1 MPFFD
6 GARGP
11 IYYRH
16 WAAEVPRANVVF
28 LHGYGEHSGLYH
40 RFADSLSA
48 DGIDVWALDL
58 IGHGLSSGDRGDFG
72 SLRDLQADADALTS
86 LARVGVPD
94 VPTVVIGHSLGSVVA
109 TLSVLD
115 EPDRYVAAVISG
127 ATLAPIPW
135 LDPDNARFDLDPS
148 ELSAD
153 PFYLDALINDPLAF
167 VSADSGRLLGAE
179 LRTAWDRFDADLAA
193 LRVSTLAVHGDADTV
208 SPIENVRTWAGR
220 VRELELRE
228 IAGARHDV
236 LNETGHRRT
245 AAVVAD
251 FVLERA
257 DAASLVVYEEE
268 TSWRG

>member
-6 GARGP
+6 GVRGP

-48 DGIDVWALDL
+48 DGIDVWALDQ
-58 IGHGLSSGDRGDFG
+58 IGHGLSEGERGHFG
-72 SLRDLQADADALTS
+72 SLAELQSDAATLTS
-86 LARVGVPD
+86 LARAAAPEVPAI
-94 VPTVVIGHSLGSVVA
+94 VIGHSLGSVVA
-109 TLSVLD
+109 ALTILD
-115 EPDRYVAAVISG
+115 HPDRYIGAVLSG
-127 ATLAPIPW
+127 APLSPLPW
-135 LDPDNARFDLDPS
+135 LESAAEQFDLDPS

-153 PFYLDALINDPLAF
+153 PFYLDALVNDPLAF
-167 VSADSGRLLGAE
+167 VSSDSGALLARE
-179 LRTAWDRFDADLAA
+179 FPRAWARFDADLG
-193 LRVSTLAVHGDADTV
+193 RLAVSVLAIHGQLDRI
-208 SPIENVRTWAGR
+208 SPVEGVRRWVGR
-220 VRELELRE
+220 APGLDIRE

-245 AAVVAD
+245 AAVIAD

-257 DAASLVVYEEE
+257 DAASLVTYEEE
-268 TSWRG
+268 PSWRG